1 MKKSIL
7 ALLGA
12 LICTLGI
19 SYGAHAKT
27 IDLAQEGC
35 ADGELTIAQGESA
48 EIILSGN
55 TTCRIINNG
64 TATIKGSGAIDSGK
78 STPTITNNG
87 TLTILSGNIN
97 KAAKHDSVAP
107 IVNNGALTISG
118 GNITA
123 DHGIQHNRGS
133 LTMNGGIIRAW
144 LHPAIWVN
152 NAASARIN
160 GGTLHFPQDW
170 VGIHTTGQVAICGGT
185 FIGGSRSNL
194 TEAEETK
201 TCPATQSKLETP
213 KSEAKPL
220 NVKLIEVKNDKERKV
235 QQAVTA
241 AVKTT
246 ATKTTATVTKTSTTK
261 DIHVVTALPRTTV
274 HLTQPKTE
282 VREKHEVKEVADST
296 VEPKEEKKT
305 DEENKSADLSAAIAA
320 ILIVIAAAST
330 GIIVTRRK

>member
-12 LICTLGI
+12 LICTLGF
-19 SYGAHAKT
+19 SYSAHAT
-27 IDLAQEGC
+27 SYNLAESC
-35 ADGELTIAQGESA
+35 PEGELIVAQGENA
-48 EIILSGN
+48 EIILNGN
-55 TTCRIINNG
+55 ATCRIINNG
-64 TATIKGSGAIDSGK
+64 VATIKSAGAVDSGK
-78 STPTITNNG
+78 SAPTITNNG

-107 IVNNGALTISG
+107 IINNGTLIING
-118 GNITA
+118 GNILA

-152 NAASARIN
+152 NAASVRVN
-160 GGTLHFPQDW
+160 GGTLQFPKDW

-201 TCPATQSKLETP
+201 TCPASQSKLETP
-213 KSEAKPL
+213 KSTAKQPD
-220 NVKLIEVKNDKERKV
+220 VKLTEVINDKTRKAE
-235 QQAVTA
+235 QASA
-241 AVKTT
+241 QPAKTT
-246 ATKTTATVTKTSTTK
+246 TTTK
-261 DIHVVTALPRTTV
+261 AAATIAAKKEVVIITAQPRTTD
-274 HLTQPKTE
+274 HLTQPNAETPKKTE
-282 VREKHEVKEVADST
+282 VEEKNDKT
-296 VEPKEEKKT
+296 VEPKREEKSN
-305 DEENKSADLSAAIAA
+305 EEEQSTDLSVAIAA

>member
-19 SYGAHAKT
+19 SYGAHAT
-27 IDLAQEGC
+27 SYNLAESC
-35 ADGELTIAQGESA
+35 PEGELVVAQSENA
-48 EIILSGN
+48 EIVLNGS

-64 TATIKGSGAIDSGK
+64 TATIKGSGSVDSGK
-78 STPTITNNG
+78 SAPTITNNG
-87 TLTILSGNIN
+87 TLTIISGNIN

-107 IVNNGALTISG
+107 IVNNGTLVING

-133 LTMNGGIIRAW
+133 LTMNSGKIRAW

-152 NAASARIN
+152 NAANVRIN

-201 TCPATQSKLETP
+201 ACPATASKLETP
-213 KSEAKPL
+213 KSTAKQPDA
-220 NVKLIEVKNDKERKV
+220 KLVEVINDKTRKAEQAST
-235 QQAVTA
+235 QQVKTA
-241 AVKTT
+241 A
-246 ATKTTATVTKTSTTK
+246 ATKTVATVAAKK
-261 DIHVVTALPRTTV
+261 EVVIVTAQPRTTD
-274 HLTQPKTE
+274 HLVTQDTKTKKDTQPKETT
-282 VREKHEVKEVADST
+282 KNA
-296 VEPKEEKKT
+296 EPAKEEAKKES
-305 DEENKSADLSAAIAA
+305 EEEQPADLSLAIAA
-320 ILIVIAAAST
+320 ILFVIVAAST